1 MRIAVIGA
9 GISGLSAA
17 RTLQDQGHRVTVF
30 EKSRGPGGR
39 AATRRI
45 NELQFDHGA
54 QYFTARDPA
63 FQRSVAAWC
72 ERGLV
77 MTWNGRIGRVC
88 HDRIE
93 PEDDERERFVGVPGM
108 SAIGKHLA
116 ASLTVRTCVRV
127 APPQRLDGG
136 WCLRSDTGETLG
148 DFDLLIVAVPAPQ
161 AEALLGPGAPDLA
174 ARAASVRYSPA
185 WALMLAFDTD
195 PGLPYDGL
203 FFDGGEIGWAARNS
217 SKPSRSGNTWIVH
230 AAPAWARAR
239 CDEPGEVITAELG
252 NLFAGRAGID
262 ATDLVVQ
269 TAHLWRYSL
278 VDNPLATGA
287 LWNPEL
293 RLGLCGDWCQG
304 ARIEGAFLS
313 GQAVAG
319 RVLGHLADASASE

>member
-1 MRIAVIGA
+1 V
-9 GISGLSAA
+9 
-17 RTLQDQGHRVTVF
+17 
-30 EKSRGPGGR
+30 
-39 AATRRI
+39 
-45 NELQFDHGA
+45 
-54 QYFTARDPA
+54 RD
-63 FQRSVAAWC
+63 
-72 ERGLV
+72 G
-77 MTWNGRIGRVC
+77 
-88 HDRIE
+88 RIE
-93 PEDDERERFVGVPGM
+93 PEDHKQERLVSVPGM

-116 ASLTVRTCVRV
+116 ADLTVHTGVRV

-136 WCLRSDTGETLG
+136 WRLRSDTGETLG

-195 PGLPYDGL
+195 PGPPYDGL

-230 AAPAWARAR
+230 AAPAWTRSR
-239 CDEPGEVITAELG
+239 CDEPGEAIAAELS
-252 NLFAGRAGID
+252 NLFAERVGVN
-262 ATDLVVQ
+262 ATDLVAQ
-269 TAHLWRYSL
+269 TAHLWRYAL

-304 ARIEGAFLS
+304 ARIEGAFMS

-319 RVLGHLADASASE
+319 RILGHLANYSGSKFESAPTARADGTA